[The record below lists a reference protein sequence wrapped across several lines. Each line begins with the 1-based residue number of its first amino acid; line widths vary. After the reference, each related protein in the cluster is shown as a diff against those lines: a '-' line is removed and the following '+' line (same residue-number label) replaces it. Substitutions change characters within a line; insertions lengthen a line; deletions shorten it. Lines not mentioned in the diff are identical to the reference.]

1 MDLWMAWLQ
10 CVWSLR
16 AACSRRRTFL
26 WMVVVMAGMSTRSD
40 RAGVTSFMR
49 SHWLQDRAYL
59 RLLHFF
65 HSDAVKL
72 DTLTRLWAQLAVR
85 LFGRFLVRV
94 NGRAVLIGDG
104 IKVAK
109 EGRKMPAVKLLHQE
123 SGCNSKAEYIMG
135 HSAQALSLLVEGVAV
150 FFAVPL
156 ACRIH
161 EGLVFSNRSKKTLL
175 DRLVELIRTLG
186 LASFPR
192 CWCRCSRCAG
202 TS

>member
-40 RAGVTSFMR
+40 RTGVTSFMR

-135 HSAQALSLLVEGVAV
+135 HSAQALSLLVEGVVV

-156 ACRIH
+156 ASRNALDSRSPHDHVGGELGTRQLLTQRRKLPRNAAWTRIH
-161 EGLVFSNRSKKTLL
+161 PEYG
-175 DRLVELIRTLG
+175 
-186 LASFPR
+186 
-192 CWCRCSRCAG
+192 
-202 TS
+202 